1 MPTTLDDD
9 LFHLS
14 EPILIHMGLVIAYWG
29 TLEAQIEFFILRNQK
44 IPSSTGLLLTT
55 NLSYRAK
62 ADLLMTFAK
71 GDHDLPES
79 EKTALKDIVVEAD
92 RLYGKRNRVAHSSW
106 FPTDHPFV
114 ARVQGI
120 RTRGKLVLTDKEIH
134 IDELRQDAV
143 DIRELAR
150 VMLDFMDRNDLRPE
164 DGY

>member
-1 MPTTLDDD
+1 MSNDDD

-14 EPILIHMGLVIAYWG
+14 EPILKHMGLVIAYWG
-29 TLEAQIEFFILRNQK
+29 VLEAQIEFFILRNQK

-71 GDHDLPES
+71 SDRDLPES

-92 RLYGKRNRVAHSSW
+92 RLYGKRNRVTHSSW
-106 FPTDHPFV
+106 HPTADPLV
-114 ARVQGI
+114 ARVRGI
-120 RTRGKLVLTDKEIH
+120 RARGKLVITDKDIH
-134 IDELRQDAV
+134 IDKLRQDAV
-143 DIRELAR
+143 DIRELGR
-150 VMLDFMDRNDLRPE
+150 VMLDFMKRNGIRPE